1 MTRDDSY
8 DSEMPVVILILM
20 IMMHCSLAVYLL
32 QLPSAAKSQQ
42 DTERNILKQQAGLQ
56 HVME

>member
-42 DTERNILKQQAGLQ
+42 DTERNILKQ
-56 HVME
+56 